1 MKMSL
6 FISILFFYC
15 LSGQSQSLVG
25 SWQLMKQSNCMND
38 KISVD
43 DDGVNDVLNDMNG
56 MSSGQTP
63 QVIQF
68 RENQTGEENTHILN
82 KRKTSNAKN
91 FLYKVDE
98 SNLYILDKKSH
109 TIAETYTIDVLKA
122 DSLILSNA
130 SRACETKIFVRLK

>member
-1 MKMSL
+1 MKILL
-6 FISILFFYC
+6 FVSIFSFLC
-15 LSGQSQSLVG
+15 LSGQAQSLVG
-25 SWQLMKQSNCMND
+25 TWQLMKQTNCMND
-38 KISVD
+38 KVSVD
-43 DDGVNDVLNDMNG
+43 DQGVNEVLNDMNG
-56 MSSGQTP
+56 MSNQTP

-91 FLYKVDE
+91 FLYKADE

-109 TIAETYTIDVLKA
+109 TIAETYTIDVLKV

-130 SRACETKIFVRLK
+130 SRACETKIFIRLK